1 MIKSN
6 ILKEVPY
13 PDEFTD
19 EDKLE
24 YDTLYAQCKII
35 HTDVEKENPFIIHTA
50 IIAHIRAKKGMAV
63 EFTNGELEEIK
74 NSYKLKSKVIECDV
88 PEDHYI
94 YDKEN
99 NPMFYPAKLI
109 ISADDDDK
117 KPNII
122 LES

>member
-6 ILKEVPY
+6 ILKEIPY

-19 EDKLE
+19 EDKLD
-24 YDTLYAQCKII
+24 YDTLYAQAKII
-35 HTDVEKENPFIIHTA
+35 HTEVEKDNPFIIHVA
-50 IIAHIRAKKGMAV
+50 IITHIRAKKGMAV
-63 EFTNGELEEIK
+63 DFTNEELEEIK

-99 NPMFYPAKLI
+99 NPMYYPSKLI
-109 ISADDDDK
+109 ISTDEDDK